1 MKMGD
6 LLLGL
11 DIGTQGIKGVL
22 VNRYGKVVAS
32 ATHENESSFPRQ
44 DWCEQ
49 DIRTNW
55 WKNPARVVSSLLS
68 TRGVSA
74 SRIAAVST
82 SGIYPVLG
90 PVDSTG
96 VPLRDAI
103 LYSDNRALKEVA
115 EINTKYGLNLT
126 SESLTPK
133 LLWLIRNET
142 DVARQMAMF
151 FDSAGALLEK
161 HLPVR
166 E

>member
-1 MKMGD
+1 M
-6 LLLGL
+6 
-11 DIGTQGIKGVL
+11 
-22 VNRYGKVVAS
+22 KVVAS

-151 FDSAGALLEK
+151 FDSAHYAVYMLTGKYVIDTITPGLFGLIYSSPGACW
-161 HLPVR
+161 R
-166 E
+166 EDR